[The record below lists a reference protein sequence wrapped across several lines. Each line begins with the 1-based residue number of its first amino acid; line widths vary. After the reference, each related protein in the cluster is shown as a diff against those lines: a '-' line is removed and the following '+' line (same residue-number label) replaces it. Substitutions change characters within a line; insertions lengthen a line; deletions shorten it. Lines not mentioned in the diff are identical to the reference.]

1 MSQGGVFISPLPT
14 SGEVTIGRS
23 TQVDVRID
31 DVKASRVHAVLRVGE
46 HVEIVDRGSTN
57 GTLVGDRRLTPQE
70 PVRLELGSMITIGS
84 TVLAL
89 QQVGPQSAPERVW
102 SQAVFETRVE
112 NEERVA
118 RGSGTTFAIV
128 RIESEPGAEPNAST
142 SSSTEALRRSDVTRA
157 QRFDRVM
164 NEALRPTDVILP
176 LGPGLFEVL
185 LPRTASE
192 AASAIASQLRVR
204 LREAGFPVDAGFAT
218 YPTDGRSKEA
228 LEARAEAKQHEEAD
242 EDERERPPRS
252 VQLDSSAMARLAPL
266 VRKVAGSTINVLI
279 LGETGVGKEVMA
291 QSIHDQSPRAS
302 GPLVTFNCA
311 ALSESLLESELFG
324 HEKGAFTGAVQ
335 MKRGL
340 LETAEGGTVFLDE
353 IGEMPLTLQVKLLR
367 VLEQREVQRVGSL
380 KALPIDVRFIAATNR
395 DLVAEI
401 AAKRFRE
408 DLYFRLNGMTLTIPP
423 LRERVEAIEAL
434 APAFVAQASERA
446 RHAPPAI
453 APPVM
458 ALLKRHRWPG
468 NIRELR
474 NVMERATLL
483 SGGETI
489 TLEHIPSETMGRVV
503 LPAAGTTAG
512 TTLGGVTLRPP
523 PVAPPQSGPG
533 SAEITARRPANDG
546 ERARILAALEQCAGN
561 QTKAAKVLGV
571 SRRTLVSR
579 LSQYAIPR
587 PRK

>member
-1 MSQGGVFISPLPT
+1 MNQGGVFISPLPA

-23 TQVDVRID
+23 THVDVRID
-31 DVKASRVHAVLRVGE
+31 DIKASRVHAVLRVGE

-57 GTLVGDRRLTPQE
+57 GTLVGDRRLAPQE

-102 SQAVFETRVE
+102 SQAIFEARVE

-118 RGSGTTFAIV
+118 RSSGTTFAIV

-157 QRFDRVM
+157 QRFDGAM
-164 NEALRPTDVILP
+164 NEALRPTDVIVP

-185 LPRTASE
+185 LPRTAPE
-192 AASAIASQLRVR
+192 AASAITSQLRVR
-204 LREAGFPVDAGFAT
+204 LREAGFPVEVGFAT

-228 LEARAEAKQHEEAD
+228 LEARAEAKQHQEQKEEA
-242 EDERERPPRS
+242 PPRS
-252 VQLDSSAMARLAPL
+252 VQLDSSAMARLEPL
-266 VRKVAGSTINVLI
+266 VRRVASSTINVLI

-353 IGEMPLTLQVKLLR
+353 IGEMPLNLQVKLLR

-434 APAFVAQASERA
+434 ARAFVAQASERA

-453 APPVM
+453 APPAM

-483 SGGETI
+483 SGGDTI
-489 TLEHIPSETMGRVV
+489 TLEHIPAETMSRVV
-503 LPAAGTTAG
+503 LPAAG

-523 PVAPPQSGPG
+523 PVEPPQSGPS
-533 SAEITARRPANDG
+533 SAEITVRRPGDDG

-561 QTKAAKVLGV
+561 QTKAAKVLGI

-579 LSQYAIPR
+579 LSEYAIPR